1 MGNVTGIIMIHEAVL
16 FDRLENDKV
25 QCHVCAHECTIAKGR
40 SGICGVRKN
49 RDGTLFTL
57 IYNTVSSEAVD
68 PIEKKPLY
76 HFLPGTL
83 SYSQGTIGCNFRCKH
98 CQNWSIS
105 QVSLEQA
112 YTSEITP
119 EESVAR
125 AVDSG
130 CASMS
135 WTYNEP
141 TIWHEFTHDSAR
153 LAHEAG
159 LKTVYVT
166 NGYITEEALRDISP
180 HLDAF
185 RVDIKAFRDEFYREV
200 CGAHLQPVLDSA
212 VVAREL
218 GMHIEVVNLIIPGQN
233 DDVAETKALIEWV
246 RDNLGPQT
254 PIHFTRFYPMYKMED
269 AAPTPVATLER
280 AWQMARD
287 AGLEYPY
294 VGNVAGHEYENTY
307 CPDCGT
313 LLIDRSGYTIVRNVI
328 TGDKK
333 CPECGHGIAV
343 LM

>member
-1 MGNVTGIIMIHEAVL
+1 MIREASLFEKLEGN
-16 FDRLENDKV
+16 KV
-25 QCHVCAHECTIAKGR
+25 RCHLCAHECNIADGKR
-40 SGICGVRKN
+40 GICGVREN

-83 SYSQGTIGCNFRCKH
+83 SYSQGTIGCNFRCRH
-98 CQNWSIS
+98 CQNWTIS
-105 QVSLEQA
+105 QVKLDGA
-112 YTSEITP
+112 YTRELTP
-119 EESVAR
+119 EESLAY
-125 AVDSG
+125 AVNSG

-141 TIWHEFTHDSAR
+141 TIWHEFAYDSAK
-153 LAHEAG
+153 LAHQAG

-180 HLDAF
+180 YLDAF

-200 CGAHLQPVLDSA
+200 CGAHLQPVLDAS

-218 GMHIEVVNLIIPGQN
+218 GMHIEVVNLIIPGLN
-233 DDVAETKALIEWV
+233 DDPGETKSLIEWV

-254 PIHFTRFYPMYKMED
+254 PMHFTRFYPMYKMED
-269 AAPTPVATLER
+269 ASPTPVATLER
-280 AWQMARD
+280 AWHVAKE
-287 AGLEYPY
+287 AGIKYPY

-307 CPDCGT
+307 CPECGT
-313 LLIDRSGYTIVRNVI
+313 LLIDRSGFSIVRNTV
-328 TGDKK
+328 TEDKK
-333 CPECGHGIAV
+333 CPKCGCRIAV
-343 LM
+343 V

>member
-1 MGNVTGIIMIHEAVL
+1 MIHEAVL
-16 FDRLENDKV
+16 FDRLENGKV
-25 QCHVCAHECTIAKGR
+25 QCHVCAHECTIAEGR
-40 SGICGVRKN
+40 SGICGVREN
-49 RDGTLFTL
+49 RNGSLFTL

-105 QVSLEQA
+105 QASLENA
-112 YTSEITP
+112 YTREITP

-130 CASMS
+130 CASMA

-153 LAHEAG
+153 LAHKAG

-166 NGYITEEALRDISP
+166 NGYITEKALRDISP
-180 HLDAF
+180 YLDAF
-185 RVDIKAFRDEFYREV
+185 RVDIKAFRDEFYRKV
-200 CGAHLQPVLDSA
+200 CSAHLQPVLDSA
-212 VVAREL
+212 VMARKL

-233 DDVAETKALIEWV
+233 DEGAETKALIEWV
-246 RDNLGPQT
+246 RDNLGTQT
-254 PIHFTRFYPMYKMED
+254 PIHFTRFYPMYKMGD
-269 AAPTPVATLER
+269 ASPTPVATLER
-280 AWQMARD
+280 AWQMAKD

-294 VGNVAGHEYENTY
+294 VGNVAGHKYENTY
-307 CPDCGT
+307 CPDCNT
-313 LLIDRSGYTIVRNVI
+313 LLIDRRGYTIVKDAI
-328 TGDKK
+328 TKDKTCPK
-333 CPECGHGIAV
+333 CGYRIAV
-343 LM
+343 VI

>member
-1 MGNVTGIIMIHEAVL
+1 MIHEAVL

-40 SGICGVRKN
+40 SGICGVREN

-105 QVSLEQA
+105 QASLENT

-125 AVDSG
+125 AVNSG

-141 TIWHEFTHDSAR
+141 TIWYEFTHDSAR

-254 PIHFTRFYPMYKMED
+254 PIHFTRFYPMYKMEGV
-269 AAPTPVATLER
+269 APTPVATLER

-287 AGLEYPY
+287 AGVEYPY
-294 VGNVAGHEYENTY
+294 VGNVTGHGYENTY

>member
-1 MGNVTGIIMIHEAVL
+1 MIHEAVL
-16 FDRLENDKV
+16 FDRLDNNKV
-25 QCHVCAHECTIAKGR
+25 QCHVCAHECSIADGK
-40 SGICGVRKN
+40 SGICGVRVN

-83 SYSQGTIGCNFRCKH
+83 SYSQGSIGCNFRCRH
-98 CQNWSIS
+98 CQNWNIS
-105 QVSLEQA
+105 QISLEQA

-119 EESVAR
+119 EESVVR

-141 TIWHEFTHDSAR
+141 TIWHEFTYDSAK

-185 RVDIKAFRDEFYREV
+185 RVDIKAFTDEFYRKV
-200 CGAHLQPVLDSA
+200 CGAHLQPVLDSS

-233 DDVAETKALIEWV
+233 DEPAETRALIKWI
-246 RDNLGPQT
+246 RDNLGIQT
-254 PIHFTRFYPMYKMED
+254 PVHFTRFYPMYKMED
-269 AAPTPVATLER
+269 ASPTPVATLEN
-280 AWQMARD
+280 AWQMAKD

-294 VGNVAGHEYENTY
+294 VGNVAGHTYENTF
-307 CPDCGT
+307 CPECGA
-313 LLIDRSGYTIVRNVI
+313 LLIDRNGYRIVRNVI
-328 TGDKK
+328 TEDKK
-333 CPECGHGIAV
+333 CPECGHGIMV
-343 LM
+343 VM

>member
-1 MGNVTGIIMIHEAVL
+1 MIHEAVL
-16 FDRLENDKV
+16 FDRLENNKV
-25 QCHVCAHECTIAKGR
+25 QCHVCAHECIIADGR
-40 SGICGVRKN
+40 SGFCGVREN

-98 CQNWSIS
+98 CQNWNIS
-105 QVSLEQA
+105 QMSLEQA
-112 YTSEITP
+112 YTREITP

-141 TIWHEFTHDSAR
+141 TIWHEFTCDSAR
-153 LAHEAG
+153 MAHEAG

-185 RVDIKAFRDEFYREV
+185 RVDIKAFRDEFYRKV

-233 DDVAETKALIEWV
+233 DETLETLALIEWI
-246 RDNLGPQT
+246 RDNLGIRT
-254 PIHFTRFYPMYKMED
+254 PVHFTRFYPMYKMGDVE
-269 AAPTPVATLER
+269 PTPVATLEN
-280 AWQMARD
+280 AWQMAKD

-294 VGNVAGHEYENTY
+294 VGNVAGHKYENTF
-307 CPDCGT
+307 CPDCGA
-313 LLIDRSGYTIVRNVI
+313 LLIDRNGYRIVRNVI
-328 TGDKK
+328 TEDKK
-333 CPECGHGIAV
+333 CPECGHRIMV
-343 LM
+343 IM